1 MKPPVINKPK
11 RPIALTRIGL
21 LLILLLGI
29 YYFLPQFGKFSKT
42 FGVVEHSSPFWLIVG
57 FVVAGLS
64 FYAAA
69 ITQYAAGNYVG
80 KIKDLVLLQFAGSFI
95 NHFLPFNFAGVNFTS
110 KYYVKHGSS
119 RAKSLVMSTIPVAF
133 GIITSV
139 LLVAIISPLTLAHYL
154 NKIHNIHLKP
164 WELLI
169 VVGVIIM
176 AISVSYI
183 FRKVVKN
190 FAIELLA
197 GMKSVQ
203 NLSQVAMLLFGS
215 LLITFTSTGV
225 LWVSILAIHHT
236 ANLVAIFALYVTSSL
251 ISNVAPT
258 PGGIGAIEAVLVI
271 GLVALG
277 FNLSDAAAITL
288 IYRFF
293 TFWLPILPGGIALHF
308 VNQNKIV

>member
-11 RPIALTRIGL
+11 RPITFTRIGL
-21 LLILLLGI
+21 LIILLLGI
-29 YYFLPQFGKFSKT
+29 YYFLPQVGKFSKT
-42 FGVVEHSSPFWLIVG
+42 FGVIEHASLFWLLVG
-57 FVVAGLS
+57 FIIAGLS

-69 ITQYAAGNYVG
+69 LTQYAAGNYIG
-80 KIKDLVLLQFAGSFI
+80 KFKELVLLQFAGSFI
-95 NHFLPFNFAGVNFTS
+95 NHFLPFNFAGVNYTS

-139 LLVAIISPLTLAHYL
+139 ALVAVISPLTLVHYL
-154 NKIHNIHLKP
+154 NKLHNIHLKT
-164 WELLI
+164 WQ
-169 VVGVIIM
+169 VAVII
-176 AISVSYI
+176 AVIIILVAVGYI
-183 FRKVVKN
+183 YHKIVKVFVK
-190 FAIELLA
+190 ELWS

-203 NLSQVAMLLFGS
+203 NINQISVLLLGS

-236 ANLVAIFALYVTSSL
+236 ANIVAIFALYVTSSV

-271 GLVALG
+271 GLVALR

-308 VNQNKIV
+308 VNKNKVV